1 MRLSAGNEGAI
12 VTGEWLN
19 LVSLTN
25 STLVFSIS
33 RLIGQMIG
41 IGPVRRQS
49 LMSLGSNLVITAIGY
64 IATVYIAHT
73 AGAGPLG
80 AFYLFLAYYSI
91 ANLFTDCGIS
101 GAATQRISEG
111 SDEDQYFSA
120 HIAVKIV
127 LLPLVLTVILLLEP
141 YMIDFTSGGL
151 FGWLLLAVVAGSA
164 AGIVSCGVYGSGKV
178 GVLQIAELAGTLV
191 RTVVQVIAVFLG
203 FLAAGLAGGFIAG
216 ILTGLFINLRFLEKR
231 PVMFD
236 LHHVTSMIPY
246 ASFVLLT
253 GGLAVI
259 VGYADTILVGYYL
272 NSEDVGFYRTSFQL
286 TTLALL
292 GATALSTTLFPRISR
307 WRKDGDL
314 ESIRAVISRSYTY
327 SLILA
332 VPVCTGGILL
342 SDLLLYY
349 LYGSPF
355 AVAAPAL
362 NVLFIVQ
369 LVTIFQAV
377 DSAALSAFKRPG
389 MVFYANLAAA
399 VAVVLL
405 DILLIPVIG
414 IIGAACALLVSM
426 GIKSALAHIF
436 LKKSV
441 DILPEWGSLLKI
453 IIASAVMGLA
463 VLLIRSIIPVSHF
476 AILAGIVLIGMIVYI
491 VVLVRIDRDIREELK
506 GLSTNLGI
514 PWPGWL

>member
-1 MRLSAGNEGAI
+1 
-12 VTGEWLN
+12 
-19 LVSLTN
+19 
-25 STLVFSIS
+25 
-33 RLIGQMIG
+33 MIG

-49 LMSLGSNLVITAIGY
+49 IISLGSNLAITAIGY

-80 AFYLFLAYYSI
+80 AFYLFLAYYSM
-91 ANLFTDCGIS
+91 ATLFADGGIS

-111 SDEDQYFSA
+111 SEEDQFFSA

-127 LLPLVLTVILLLEP
+127 LLPLVLTVILLLRP
-141 YMIDFTSGGL
+141 YMIDFASSGL
-151 FGWLLLAVVAGSA
+151 FDLLLVAVVVGSA
-164 AGIVSCGVYGSGKV
+164 AGVVSCGVYGSGKV
-178 GVLQIAELAGTLV
+178 GVLQLAELAGTLV
-191 RTVVQVIAVFLG
+191 RTVVQVLAVFLG

-216 ILTGLFINLRFLEKR
+216 VITGLVINLRFLEKR
-231 PVMFD
+231 PVLFRWW
-236 LHHVTSMIPY
+236 HVTSMIPY

-259 VGYADTILVGYYL
+259 VGYADTILVGYFM

-307 WRKDGDL
+307 WRKEGDF
-314 ESIRAVISRSYTY
+314 ESIREVISRSYTY
-327 SLILA
+327 ALILA

-369 LVTIFQAV
+369 LVTIFQAI

-399 VAVVLL
+399 IAVVLL
-405 DILLIPVIG
+405 DILLIPRLG

-426 GIKSALAHIF
+426 GIKSLLAHIF
-436 LKKSV
+436 LRNSV
-441 DILPEWGSLLKI
+441 IILPEWRSVFKI
-453 IIASAVMGLA
+453 VIASACMGLV
-463 VLLIRSIIPVSHF
+463 VLVIRTIIPVSHF
-476 AILAGIVLIGMIVYI
+476 AILAGIVILGMILYM
-491 VVLVRIDRDIREELK
+491 VVLVRIDRDIRDELK

>member
-1 MRLSAGNEGAI
+1 
-12 VTGEWLN
+12 
-19 LVSLTN
+19 
-25 STLVFSIS
+25 
-33 RLIGQMIG
+33 MIG

-49 LMSLGSNLVITAIGY
+49 LISLGSNLAITAIGY

-91 ANLFTDCGIS
+91 ANLFADGGIS

-111 SDEDQYFSA
+111 SEEDQFFSA

-127 LLPLVLTVILLLEP
+127 LLPLVLTAILLLEP
-141 YMIDFTSGGL
+141 FMIDFTSGGL
-151 FGWLLLAVVAGSA
+151 FVWLLLAVVVGSA

-191 RTVVQVIAVFLG
+191 RTIVQVIAVFLG

-216 ILTGLFINLRFLEKR
+216 VITGLIINLRFLEKK
-231 PVMFD
+231 PVIFGWR
-236 LHHVTSMIPY
+236 HVTSMIPY

-259 VGYADTILVGYYL
+259 VGYADTILVGYFM

-307 WRKDGDL
+307 WRKEGDF

-332 VPVCTGGILL
+332 IPVCIGGILL

-369 LVTIFQAV
+369 LVTIFQAI

-405 DILLIPVIG
+405 DILLIPMLG
-414 IIGAACALLVSM
+414 IMGAACALLVSM
-426 GIKSALAHIF
+426 GIKSALAHAY
-436 LKKSV
+436 LCNSV
-441 DILPEWGSLLKI
+441 DIFPEWGSVLKI
-453 IIASAVMGLA
+453 VIASAVMGLA
-463 VLLIRSIIPVSHF
+463 VLLTRTLIPVSHF
-476 AILAGIVLIGMIVYI
+476 AILAGIVILGTILYM

-514 PWPGWL
+514 SWPGWL